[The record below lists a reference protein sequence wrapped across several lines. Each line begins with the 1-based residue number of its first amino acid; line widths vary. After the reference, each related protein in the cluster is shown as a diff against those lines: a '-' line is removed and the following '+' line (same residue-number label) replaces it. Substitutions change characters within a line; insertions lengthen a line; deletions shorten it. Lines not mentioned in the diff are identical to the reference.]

1 MKISRF
7 FILCFLVIFSCDLAL
22 KPNSQD
28 SIARVNSSFL
38 TLDDIDTAL
47 FEGLS
52 QQDSLI
58 QIQNVIN
65 NWATEQLLQDGAKI
79 NLEVKQQSEF
89 EILVQQ
95 YKSDLYTSA
104 YLEALVKQNLDT
116 TITNLEL
123 EEVYNQNK
131 GLFVLKEDLIK
142 LRYINHDES
151 LPNSKEIKR
160 RFRRYNAED
169 LAILDTI
176 SLQFNSF
183 FLNDSVWIKSSQVV
197 SKIKP
202 LQRGFNKVLLKK
214 INFIQLKDSLGL
226 YLMEV
231 KDLLEIGSQAP
242 MAYALPTL
250 KQIILN
256 KRKLKLVN
264 QLKSEIVDDAIKNKK
279 FEIYE

>member
-65 NWATEQLLQDGAKI
+65 NWATEQLLQDGARI
-79 NLEVKQQSEF
+79 NLEAEQQIEF

-116 TITNLEL
+116 TITNQEL

-131 GLFVLKEDLIK
+131 ELFVLKEDLIK
-142 LRYINHDES
+142 LRYINHDKN
-151 LPNSKEIKR
+151 LPNSNEIKR

-169 LAILDTI
+169 RTVLDTI

-183 FLNDSVWIKSSQVV
+183 FLNDSVWIKSSQVI

-202 LQRGFNKVLLKK
+202 LKKGFNKVLLKK
-214 INFIQLKDSLGL
+214 
-226 YLMEV
+226 
-231 KDLLEIGSQAP
+231 
-242 MAYALPTL
+242 
-250 KQIILN
+250 
-256 KRKLKLVN
+256 
-264 QLKSEIVDDAIKNKK
+264 
-279 FEIYE
+279 

>member
-7 FILCFLVIFSCDLAL
+7 FSLCFLVIFSCDLAL

-47 FEGLS
+47 LVGLS

-65 NWATEQLLQDGAKI
+65 NWATEQLLQDGARI
-79 NLEVKQQSEF
+79 NLDAKQQSEF

-116 TITNLEL
+116 TITNQEL

-131 GLFVLKEDLIK
+131 ELFVLKEDLIK
-142 LRYINHDES
+142 LRYINHDKN
-151 LPNSKEIKR
+151 LPNSNEIKR

-169 LAILDTI
+169 RTVLDTI

-183 FLNDSVWIKSSQVV
+183 FLNDSVWIKSSQVI

-202 LQRGFNKVLLKK
+202 LKKGFNKVLLKK

-250 KQIILN
+250 KQIIIN

>member
-1 MKISRF
+1 MRLFS
-7 FILCFLVIFSCDLAL
+7 LCFLLIFGCDLTL
-22 KPNSQD
+22 KPSGQN

-38 TLDDIDTAL
+38 SFDDIDAAL

-58 QIQNVIN
+58 QIQNVIY
-65 NWATEQLLQDGAKI
+65 NWATEQLLQDGARI
-79 NLEVKQQSEF
+79 NLELEQQIEF
-89 EILVQQ
+89 ETLVQQ

-116 TITNLEL
+116 IITNREL

-131 GLFVLKEDLIK
+131 ELFVLKEDLIK
-142 LRYINHDES
+142 LRYINHDKN
-151 LPNSKEIKR
+151 LPNSNDIKR